1 MSKSNRN
8 SLLTLLGFVFLF
20 VLSSSACEGGNM
32 SHGTVSLAP
41 IKSIPESAWQKLAEK
56 KIYFGHQSV
65 GYNIIDGL
73 EQIKK
78 ETPQIK
84 LDIVEIKDASKLS
97 KPAFTHSEIG
107 DNEDTH
113 SKAQGFSEYMA
124 KGIGSSADIAFF
136 KFCYV
141 DITRH
146 SDVDKIFAEYKKTM
160 ESLSKKYPHSTF
172 IHSTVPLTE
181 SETMVRSMVKAVLGK
196 EDNNIKRNQYNE
208 MLRKEYG
215 GKEPVFDIAQA
226 ESTHP
231 DGTRSTFTKSGTT
244 YYSMAPEYTDDGGH
258 LNEQGQRAVA
268 QELLLLLAKL
278 AQK

>member
-1 MSKSNRN
+1 MNKNN
-8 SLLTLLGFVFLF
+8 NLLTLLCFVFLF

-41 IKSIPESAWQKLAEK
+41 IKSIPESAWQRLAEK

-65 GYNIIDGL
+65 GYNIVEGL

-78 ETPQIK
+78 ENPQIK
-84 LDIVEIKDASKLS
+84 LDIVEIEHASKLS
-97 KPAFTHSEIG
+97 GPVFAHSDIG
-107 DNEDTH
+107 ENEDTH
-113 SKAQGFSEYMA
+113 SKIQDFSEYMA

-141 DITRH
+141 DITRQ
-146 SDVDKIFAEYKKTM
+146 SDIDKIFAEYKKTM
-160 ESLSKKYPHSTF
+160 ESLNKKYPHIIF
-172 IHSTVPLTE
+172 IHTTVPLQE
-181 SETMVRSMVKAVLGK
+181 SKTSVRSIVKTVLGK
-196 EDNNIKRNQYNE
+196 EDNNVKRNRYNE

-215 GKEPVFDIAQA
+215 GKEPLFDIAQV

-231 DGTRSTFTKSGTT
+231 DGTRSSFTQSGAT

-268 QELLLLLAKL
+268 QELLILLTKL